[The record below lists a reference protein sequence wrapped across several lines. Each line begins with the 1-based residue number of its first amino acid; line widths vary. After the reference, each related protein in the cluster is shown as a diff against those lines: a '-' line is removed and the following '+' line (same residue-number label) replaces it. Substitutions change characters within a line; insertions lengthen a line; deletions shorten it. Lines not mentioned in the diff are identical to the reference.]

1 MKNNIVVIVA
11 HPDDEVLGCGGT
23 ISRFV
28 KEGNQVHILFMTDGV
43 SSRNS
48 SSLKQEIT
56 KRKIAAENA
65 NKLLGTTSVR
75 YLNFPDNQMDSITR
89 LEVIKEIEAFIS
101 LHKPLR
107 VFTHHCGDVNIDH
120 RVTHDAVIAACR
132 PQPGLSVKELYFF
145 EILSSTEW
153 QTPDYGRTFSPNLF
167 VDVSSSYHDKINA
180 LRVYGDELRSYPHSR
195 SVEAVDSQLK
205 LRGSSV
211 GVARAEAFVVGRLL
225 L

>member
-1 MKNNIVVIVA
+1 MQKVKLTRELIMKNNIVVIVA

-48 SSLKQEIT
+48 SSLKQEKT

-89 LEVIKEIEAFIS
+89 LKVIKEIEAFIS
-101 LHKPLR
+101 LHKP
-107 VFTHHCGDVNIDH
+107 
-120 RVTHDAVIAACR
+120 
-132 PQPGLSVKELYFF
+132 
-145 EILSSTEW
+145 
-153 QTPDYGRTFSPNLF
+153 
-167 VDVSSSYHDKINA
+167 
-180 LRVYGDELRSYPHSR
+180 
-195 SVEAVDSQLK
+195 
-205 LRGSSV
+205 
-211 GVARAEAFVVGRLL
+211 
-225 L
+225 